1 MRVTNNMIMSNT
13 KININGNKTNVNT
26 LNNQMTSQKK
36 ISRPS
41 DDPVIAIRALRLRSS
56 LSQINQYYEKNIP
69 DAEAWLD
76 VTETSL
82 TNMKKLLT
90 TIHTQCDAGANGTP
104 TEEDRKTILKQLQ
117 SLSDQIYSEGDADYA
132 GRTVFTGYKTNSTL
146 TFQADS
152 KEAYNIS
159 EYLSAD
165 KIEEYNYS
173 YGNVKTPTAADVAA
187 KTAPGTP
194 ENTTLHR
201 LRLSYDNITDI
212 TGGKIS
218 YSYKDTA
225 TGQMT
230 TKELNVT
237 TVTTSDLEAS
247 SYAIADNDI
256 VFNKDTGEFLMG
268 KTLASNLK
276 SLGATVSVNYDKTG
290 FSKGELRPE
299 NYFVPIIQMQLIQS
313 NILILKTER
322 ESGRILNIP
331 LHRIRHWW

>member
-36 ISRPS
+36 ISKPS

-165 KIEEYNYS
+165 
-173 YGNVKTPTAADVAA
+173 
-187 KTAPGTP
+187 
-194 ENTTLHR
+194 
-201 LRLSYDNITDI
+201 
-212 TGGKIS
+212 
-218 YSYKDTA
+218 
-225 TGQMT
+225 
-230 TKELNVT
+230 
-237 TVTTSDLEAS
+237 
-247 SYAIADNDI
+247 
-256 VFNKDTGEFLMG
+256 
-268 KTLASNLK
+268 
-276 SLGATVSVNYDKTG
+276 
-290 FSKGELRPE
+290 
-299 NYFVPIIQMQLIQS
+299 
-313 NILILKTER
+313 
-322 ESGRILNIP
+322 
-331 LHRIRHWW
+331 